1 MYTGVFRQYERV
13 AVKVGDDESHIYDSK
28 RLMLTEATE
37 IERVTG
43 LSYAEW
49 QQGLARF
56 SITSVAALLHVLR
69 KRAGTPS
76 DFGSLQLNV
85 ADLAVIPL
93 GPDDREMTDLEV
105 RDDLAARV
113 AVLEQAAA
121 AATAEPVTAA
131 S

>member
-28 RLMLTEATE
+28 RLMYTEVAE

-49 QQGLARF
+49 QQDLARF
-56 SITSVAALLHVLR
+56 SITAVAALLHILR
-69 KRAGTPS
+69 LRAKMPS

-121 AATAEPVTAA
+121 AATAEPVAAA